1 MPRALVDRPLSR
13 HDQMSHRDR
22 LPRRLDEPAHG
33 HRGDRAACGDGAA
46 NRRHPPRRAR
56 RRSPGLLIHHP
67 GAGRLVLA
75 LLKRHRGRG
84 HDRGHPRNRREYHD
98 RPGDAVRRCRRR
110 SCGRRRCPRP
120 EVLRRPHGDCGRGRH
135 GVLAAGDGHRDH
147 RRFQPIRLRDELAR
161 RRDESVR
168 RRDEHAHRRDE
179 LVRHPLRPG
188 PTRVW
193 PGRGRRTVSGGD
205 PRGHRH
211 RGSAAARF
219 AAPVPEGA
227 PGPVGSRA
235 RPNGGGP
242 RAAIRLHR

>member
-1 MPRALVDRPLSR
+1 MPR
-13 HDQMSHRDR
+13 RDR

-46 NRRHPPRRAR
+46 NRRHPPRLAR
-56 RRSPGLLIHHP
+56 RRSLWRLIHHP
-67 GAGRLVLA
+67 GAGRPALA

-84 HDRGHPRNRREYHD
+84 HDRGHPRNLREHHD
-98 RPGDAVRRCRRR
+98 RPGDEVRRYRRR
-110 SCGRRRCPRP
+110 SRGRRRCPRP

-147 RRFQPIRLRDELAR
+147 RRFQPIRLRDEPVRLR
-161 RRDESVR
+161 DELVLRRDESVH

-179 LVRHPLRPG
+179 AVRHPLRRG

-193 PGRGRRTVSGGD
+193 LGRGRRTVAGGD